1 MADLHYIIPYRNG
14 HYVTIRSTLHMYTF
28 KVINII
34 VTKYI
39 IICFNDYMY
48 VLVL

>member
-1 MADLHYIIPYRNG
+1 M
-14 HYVTIRSTLHMYTF
+14 TIRSTLHMYTF
-28 KVINII
+28 KVINVI

-39 IICFNDYMY
+39 IICFNDSMN